1 VTADLVVTNATVV
14 TMDAARTVHPRG
26 DVVINGD
33 TIASV
38 GPTDTDPPP
47 ASIVIDAA
55 GGLALPGLVNAH
67 THLAMTMF
75 RGLAD
80 DLDLDGFLGR
90 LMPAEGA
97 VLSEQSVAAGT
108 ALAVAECLRAGITT
122 ALDMYFFPEVAS
134 AVAASTGFHL
144 LSGPV
149 FVEFPGADRR
159 PFDVRMRWAR
169 ELLGDTAPGD
179 RFVCPHSAYLLSEDQ
194 LRAVGALAAEVGAG
208 VHVHACETNAELAQV
223 ATRHDGRTP
232 IEVLRDTGLLGPRTV
247 LAHGVHVTDA
257 DIALIAEAGAAIAH
271 CPASNLKLASG
282 FARIT
287 DLHTAGVTVSLGTD
301 GAASANDL
309 DPFLAM
315 RLAAYPQ
322 SALHG
327 AGALTA
333 DQVVAMATINGAAA
347 LGIADRTGS
356 LEPGKRADVV
366 VLDAASPALTPSY
379 DPVSTLAYA
388 ASRADVRWVVA
399 GGRVAVDDRV
409 LRTVDV
415 RAAVQAVRDLAPYVL
430 AAAGPHP

>member
-1 VTADLVVTNATVV
+1 
-14 TMDAARTVHPRG
+14 M
-26 DVVINGD
+26 
-33 TIASV
+33 
-38 GPTDTDPPP
+38 
-47 ASIVIDAA
+47 
-55 GGLALPGLVNAH
+55 
-67 THLAMTMF
+67 
-75 RGLAD
+75 
-80 DLDLDGFLGR
+80 
-90 LMPAEGA
+90 
-97 VLSEQSVAAGT
+97 
-108 ALAVAECLRAGITT
+108 
-122 ALDMYFFPEVAS
+122 
-134 AVAASTGFHL
+134 
-144 LSGPV
+144 
-149 FVEFPGADRR
+149 
-159 PFDVRMRWAR
+159 
-169 ELLGDTAPGD
+169 
-179 RFVCPHSAYLLSEDQ
+179 
-194 LRAVGALAAEVGAG
+194 
-208 VHVHACETNAELAQV
+208 
-223 ATRHDGRTP
+223 
-232 IEVLRDTGLLGPRTV
+232 LRDTGLLGPRTV

-327 AGALTA
+327 AGSPDRRPSGGDGD
-333 DQVVAMATINGAAA
+333 DQRRRRARHRRSNRITRA
-347 LGIADRTGS
+347 RQTGR
-356 LEPGKRADVV
+356 PV

-415 RAAVQAVRDLAPYVL
+415 DAAVQAVRDLAPYVL